1 MENRGELF
9 YDKMLFKFL
18 MYSSLIEINKEPSN
32 GQNHQPIIDELIKI
46 IWPNEGQSNSDASKF
61 ATDKEEE
68 ESSEFSR
75 STNEF
80 FKQLFIIQPKKAI
93 SMIEL
98 INRYNKNIRYNIL
111 KVHLDA
117 IYSLLEQIES
127 ANLSYQARQETKVTN
142 RLYYQKLNVI

>member
-32 GQNHQPIIDELIKI
+32 GQNHQGIIDELIKI
-46 IWPNEGQSNSDASKF
+46 IWPNEGQSNSDTSKS
-61 ATDKEEE
+61 ATDKEE

-127 ANLSYQARQETKVTN
+127 ANLSYNARQETKVN
-142 RLYYQKLNVI
+142 LISYIIKS

>member
-18 MYSSLIEINKEPSN
+18 MYSSLIEINKESSN
-32 GQNHQPIIDELIKI
+32 GQNHQGIIDELIKI
-46 IWPNEGQSNSDASKF
+46 IWPNEGQSNSDTSKS
-61 ATDKEEE
+61 ATDKEE

-127 ANLSYQARQETKVTN
+127 ANLSYNARQETKVN
-142 RLYYQKLNVI
+142 

>member
-18 MYSSLIEINKEPSN
+18 MYSSLIEINNKESSN

-46 IWPNEGQSNSDASKF
+46 IWPNEGQSNAD
-61 ATDKEEE
+61 ATDKEE

-127 ANLSYQARQETKVTN
+127 ANLSYHARQETKVN
-142 RLYYQKLNVI
+142 YLLYYQKLNII

>member
-18 MYSSLIEINKEPSN
+18 MYSSLIEINKESSN
-32 GQNHQPIIDELIKI
+32 GQNHQGIIDELIKI
-46 IWPNEGQSNSDASKF
+46 IWPNERQSNSDASKS
-61 ATDKEEE
+61 ATDKEE

-127 ANLSYQARQETKVTN
+127 ANLSYHARQETKVN
-142 RLYYQKLNVI
+142 